1 MEIVNLHYSQSM
13 ISVTPFI
20 AIDEDEII
28 LDFIRASGPGGQ
40 NVNKV
45 ATAVQLRFD
54 VKHSPNL
61 PDDVRAR
68 LVSYAGR
75 RMTDDG
81 VLIIEAKRFRTQD
94 RNRQDALDRLISLVR
109 KAAKKPTPRIQTRP
123 STASKKRKLA
133 AKRHRSRIKQMRR
146 PVGWDNE

>member
-1 MEIVNLHYSQSM
+1 VKIANLRYTQNM
-13 ISVTPFI
+13 ICVTPLI
-20 AIDEDEII
+20 AIDEDEIT

-109 KAAKKPTPRIQTRP
+109 KAAEKPTPRIKTRP